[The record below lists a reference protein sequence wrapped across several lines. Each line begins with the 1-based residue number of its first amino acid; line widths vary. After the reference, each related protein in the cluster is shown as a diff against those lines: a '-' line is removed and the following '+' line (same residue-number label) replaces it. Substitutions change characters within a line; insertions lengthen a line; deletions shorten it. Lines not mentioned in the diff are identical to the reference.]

1 MYDTFCQADR
11 NHIYRQLAGIPELW
25 VRVHQEL
32 PVKTQGTER
41 VTMSRSAPVP
51 PNLNADALL
60 REILA
65 VLSSW
70 DERVRMDAGLTLPD
84 TQLSRQ
90 RRDPVVLAE
99 TVRLLTAHLDRLL
112 ALPAD
117 AMSRTYSLYDLEKI
131 PEGAYG
137 RSNRIAGYAD
147 VTVELS
153 GADAGEEILRLAYR
167 ARAFLGETRMRE
179 RLDAPCPDPA
189 CDGFTMERVQGSEYA
204 AECHACGRLMTG
216 AEWQQWV
223 KLYANSLSHAD
234 LPDAGLL
241 TTHAA

>member
-1 MYDTFCQADR
+1 MPQHPCARAERCRNSETAIGEDGEPVTTPALVYDTFCQADR
-11 NHIYRQLAGIPELW
+11 NHIYRTLEAIPELW
-25 VRVHQEL
+25 VRVWQEL
-32 PVKTQGTER
+32 PVKGQGTER
-41 VTMSRSAPVP
+41 VTMSRTAPVP
-51 PNLNADALL
+51 PNLNADAML

-90 RRDPVVLAE
+90 RRDPVILTE
-99 TVRLLTAHLDRLL
+99 TVRLLLVQLDRLL

-117 AMSRTYSLYDLEKI
+117 AMSRTFSLYDLEKI

-137 RSNRIAGYAD
+137 RSNRIAGYAE

-167 ARAFLGETRMRE
+167 ARAFLGETRM
-179 RLDAPCPDPA
+179 
-189 CDGFTMERVQGSEYA
+189 QGTA
-204 AECHACGRLMTG
+204 RRTVPRPG
-216 AEWQQWV
+216 V
-223 KLYANSLSHAD
+223 
-234 LPDAGLL
+234 
-241 TTHAA
+241 